1 MQKDQAVMARNIQH
15 LVRFSLAI
23 GLDAHGILKEAC
35 WAYGDSSFVVDTALE
50 ELRDAFE
57 RKRRAFNEKDRS
69 THPWLS

>member
-1 MQKDQAVMARNIQH
+1 MHKDQALMARNIQH
-15 LVRFSLAI
+15 LVRFSLAT
-23 GLDAHGILKEAC
+23 GLDARGILKEAC
-35 WAYGDSSFVVDTALE
+35 ENYGDTSFVVDTALE